1 MRGQLHALRLETSGF
16 QLPQRRGVP
25 AFFTPCYSVP
35 DHAGP
40 WRRAAAKPQD
50 GCGTAAGPK
59 FSSFNSRFCFY
70 PLCFADSASSRQI
83 HPLPFGLPPFGL
95 KGRRFNGQAKRLL
108 YSGQTWTSYAG
119 CPSPRGHGWTVTLT
133 MVKTPDETIPHH
145 AGPWRRAAAKPQDG
159 SASQRR
165 VLRSR

>member
-16 QLPQRRGVP
+16 QLPQRRKAP
-25 AFFTPCYSVP
+25 AFFAPCYSVP

-95 KGRRFNGQAKRLL
+95 KGRHFNGQAKRLL
-108 YSGQTWTSYAG
+108 YSGQTWTSYVGILHRMPKPGSFASIVCTLSEHLRARPKG
-119 CPSPRGHGWTVTLT
+119 LHLQGGTGGRLPSQW
-133 MVKTPDETIPHH
+133 
-145 AGPWRRAAAKPQDG
+145 
-159 SASQRR
+159 
-165 VLRSR
+165 